1 MLATFS
7 EQVLLRTPLLLLLTQ
22 FLRVDMQTASPD
34 PVPSLLLARWIIR
47 RGLLNL
53 LEVATLLLY
62 LLLQELTADADI
74 RVVEHLVEVLAHLDR
89 ALSQ

>member
-22 FLRVDMQTASPD
+22 FLRVDMQTTSPD
-34 PVPSLLLARWIIR
+34 PVPSLLLARWIVR

-53 LEVATLLLY
+53 LEVATLLLD